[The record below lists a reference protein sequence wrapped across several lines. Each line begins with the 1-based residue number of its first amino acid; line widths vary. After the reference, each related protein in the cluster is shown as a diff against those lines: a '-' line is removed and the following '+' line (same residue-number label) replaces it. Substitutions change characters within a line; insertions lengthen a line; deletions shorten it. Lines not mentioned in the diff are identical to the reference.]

1 MFFRNMR
8 ELREKVG
15 DVVVARD
22 LLWYFDDLR
31 VRRCRL
37 RRPLENPLP
46 SIPRLPKH
54 LTVEI
59 HLGQVRTAV
68 LPRDERAALPRVFSE
83 LVCDC
88 LERCP
93 ALTHPPH
100 RCKPPIL
107 QNVPLVVLRV
117 PEVPHELQAL
127 PVADQLCSQQG
138 TLDLRV
144 RLPANASCSSSPFC
158 AIRPFGGGMASRGR
172 PISSVRGK
180 RPNARTSS
188 YDPRR
193 AAFSG
198 MSSSSCIT
206 DSTSGEGRAGRAKS
220 TSTPLLFSVP
230 DPT

>member
-1 MFFRNMR
+1 MLIRNRR

-15 DVVVARD
+15 DVAVSCEFLR
-22 LLWYFDDLR
+22 YFDDLR

-54 LTVEI
+54 LAVEI

-88 LERCP
+88 LVRCS

-100 RCKPPIL
+100 RSEPPIL

-127 PVADQLCSQQG
+127 PVAEQLCSQQG

-144 RLPANASCSSSPFC
+144 RLPSDALCSSSPFI
-158 AIRPFGGGMASRGR
+158 AIRPAGGMASRGK
-172 PISSVRGK
+172 PVSSRCDRRG
-180 RPNARTSS
+180 
-188 YDPRR
+188 
-193 AAFSG
+193 
-198 MSSSSCIT
+198 
-206 DSTSGEGRAGRAKS
+206 GEL
-220 TSTPLLFSVP
+220 PQPQVNQ
-230 DPT
+230 